1 MYLLCDSAPLGHRD
15 HIKRT
20 SSKITQAVTERP
32 ALQGPLWGL
41 WPPPTQNTPLHSPGA
56 CKGPGDSR
64 FLPMKPR
71 HQRGLFQPP
80 AAHRVL
86 SELQPEA
93 SSNTALGAGRTRT
106 SSSTREG
113 GRGKPL
119 FPGALRQGGEDHHQ
133 ATCPTPEPSLWLRAD
148 HPRTAKGNQSLSCP
162 RVLAHG

>member
-41 WPPPTQNTPLHSPGA
+41 CPPPTQNTPLHSPGA

-80 AAHRVL
+80 AARRVL
-86 SELQPEA
+86 SVLQPEA
-93 SSNTALGAGRTRT
+93 SNNTALGAGRTRT
-106 SSSTREG
+106 SPSTSPSTSEG
-113 GRGKPL
+113 GRGKLL
-119 FPGALRQGGEDHHQ
+119 FPGGSATGRGGSPPGHLSQ
-133 ATCPTPEPSLWLRAD
+133 
-148 HPRTAKGNQSLSCP
+148 PRTLPPAQS
-162 RVLAHG
+162 